1 MIQKVQ
7 LMITL
12 SVYKEEIFELMLKD
26 EQELTR

>member
-1 MIQKVQ
+1 MIQKVR